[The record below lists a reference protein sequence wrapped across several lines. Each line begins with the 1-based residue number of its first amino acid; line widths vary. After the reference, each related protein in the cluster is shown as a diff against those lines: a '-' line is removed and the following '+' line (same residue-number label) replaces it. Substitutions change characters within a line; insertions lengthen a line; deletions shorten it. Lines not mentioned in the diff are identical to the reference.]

1 MATYCFD
8 LDGTLCSTSE
18 SDYSNATP
26 RLERIV
32 KVNELASNGHKVII
46 FTARGGSSGLD
57 WTELTK
63 KQLREWGVIHHAL
76 ILGKPAADYYI
87 DDKAVKDEDFFRVQS
102 ESEHF

>member
-8 LDGTLCSTSE
+8 LDGTLCSTSG
-18 SDYSNATP
+18 SDYSNSTP
-26 RLERIV
+26 KLERIA
-32 KVNELASNGHKVII
+32 KVNELASNGRNVII

-63 KQLREWGVIHHAL
+63 KQLTEWGVAHHEL

-87 DDKAVKDEDFFRVQS
+87 DDKAVKDEDFFKVQS
-102 ESEHF
+102 